1 MSLTQNLNR
10 QVAED
15 NRRQR
20 DLNSKCQVIVIFREV
35 VETLGVTLFSG
46 KQRGRGKGHGGDWGR
61 GGMTH
66 SLGLTLLSKVC
77 ISSFVSI
84 VCFLSCF
91 SRLIG
96 RQNLEVPGLVTIFLL
111 QAGVSMKTNRL

>member
-15 NRRQR
+15 NRRRR

-46 KQRGRGKGHGGDWGR
+46 KQRGR

-111 QAGVSMKTNRL
+111 QAGVSVKTNRL